1 MNILA
6 FGEIM
11 MRLSVPDY
19 KFLTQ
24 TNELN
29 YIITGT
35 GLNILS
41 GLKNFGYNTYMLTK
55 LPNNNV
61 GKASSANIRKLGV
74 KDDFITYGGNHIGVY
89 FLENG
94 YGERPSEVT
103 YLNRLNSSFC

>member
-35 GLNILS
+35 
-41 GLKNFGYNTYMLTK
+41 
-55 LPNNNV
+55 
-61 GKASSANIRKLGV
+61 
-74 KDDFITYGGNHIGVY
+74 D
-89 FLENG
+89 
-94 YGERPSEVT
+94 
-103 YLNRLNSSFC
+103 